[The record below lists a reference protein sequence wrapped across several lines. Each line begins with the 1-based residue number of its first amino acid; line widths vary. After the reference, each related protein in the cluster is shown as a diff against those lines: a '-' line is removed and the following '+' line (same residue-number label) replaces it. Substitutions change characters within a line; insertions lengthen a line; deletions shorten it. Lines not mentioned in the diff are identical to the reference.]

1 MPAAAPRALVVA
13 LIAAVAC
20 ASFAPPSRGAERST
34 GGLDG
39 FRALLNDAV
48 AHPPGR
54 DRSDDDSVRSRDDD
68 RVQGDGGGAG
78 DRRAEVDDDDALN
91 KRGPDVRATGRGA
104 TTTDPGSGD
113 NPDDR
118 DPDAGGQHGG

>member
-20 ASFAPPSRGAERST
+20 ASLAPPSRGAERST

-54 DRSDDDSVRSRDDD
+54 DRSNDDSVRSRDDD

-78 DRRAEVDDDDALN
+78 DRRTEVGDDDAIAE
-91 KRGPDVRATGRGA
+91 RGSDDRAAGRGA
-104 TTTDPGSGD
+104 STADPGSGD
-113 NPDDR
+113 KPDDR
-118 DPDAGGQHGG
+118 DPDAGGQDGG